1 MNTIVL
7 QKSFILYT
15 KISDNISRLPKI
27 SRYGIGMAI
36 ERNILSLLETLA
48 QAEYAEPVLKSRA
61 LLEAN
66 VKVEVLKLLLRALI
80 EKKLLKETLYFAF
93 SADLNEIGKM
103 IGGWRK
109 SLLK

>member
-7 QKSFILYT
+7 QKTFILYT
-15 KISDNISRLPKI
+15 KISDIVSNLPKI
-27 SRYGIGMAI
+27 SRYGIGLTI
-36 ERNILSLLETLA
+36 EKHILSLLEAIA
-48 QAEYAEPVLKSRA
+48 QAEQAEPVLKGRA

-66 VKVEVLKLLLRALI
+66 VKTEVLKLLLRALL
-80 EKKLLKETLYFAF
+80 EKGLLKETRYFAF

-109 SLLK
+109 SLIK

>member
-15 KISDNISRLPKI
+15 KVSDIISKLPKI
-27 SRYGIGMAI
+27 SRYGIGLAI
-36 ERNILSLLETLA
+36 EKNNLALLEWLA
-48 QAEYAEPVLKSRA
+48 QAEYAEPVLKGRA

-66 VKVEVLKLLLRALI
+66 TKTEVLKLLLRALI
-80 EKKLLKETLYFAF
+80 EKKQLKETMYFTL
-93 SADLNEIGKM
+93 SADLIEIGKM

-109 SLLK
+109 SLVK

>member
-15 KISDNISRLPKI
+15 KISDHTSRLPKI

-36 ERNILSLLETLA
+36 EKNILALLEALA
-48 QAEYAEPVLKSRA
+48 QAEHAEPVLKSRA

-66 VKVEVLKLLLRALI
+66 AKTEVLKLLLRALM
-80 EKKLLKETLYFAF
+80 EKRLLKETLYFAF
-93 SADLNEIGKM
+93 SADMNEIGKM

-109 SLLK
+109 SLVK